1 MREKDKKRGEGE
13 RQKEGGRERARL
25 LVSYMSEYAVITT
38 VCDWYGNSTA

>member
-1 MREKDKKRGEGE
+1 MREGEREGGREKDKKRGKGE
-13 RQKEGGRERARL
+13 RL